1 MQEKQNNYIDPTI
14 EEVKDIEQ
22 KQNIISKF
30 SNKQLV
36 NDLSQMLVG
45 SDEVKSKLVKKN
57 TIYKRTKITNFG
69 LKLNKLYS
77 NISHEKLILITIS
90 TPYFLVLFLFF

>member
-57 TIYKRTKITNFG
+57 TIYKRTKM
-69 LKLNKLYS
+69 
-77 NISHEKLILITIS
+77 HLIL
-90 TPYFLVLFLFF
+90 V

>member
-57 TIYKRTKITNFG
+57 TIYKRTKMV
-69 LKLNKLYS
+69 
-77 NISHEKLILITIS
+77 IL
-90 TPYFLVLFLFF
+90 V

>member
-57 TIYKRTKITNFG
+57 TIYKRTKI
-69 LKLNKLYS
+69 
-77 NISHEKLILITIS
+77 LIL
-90 TPYFLVLFLFF
+90 V